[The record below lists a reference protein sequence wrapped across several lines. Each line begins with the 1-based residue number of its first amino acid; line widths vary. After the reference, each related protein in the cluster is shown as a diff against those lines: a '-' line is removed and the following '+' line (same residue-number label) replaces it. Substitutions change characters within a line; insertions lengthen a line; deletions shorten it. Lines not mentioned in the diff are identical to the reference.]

1 MGNVL
6 TKCNL
11 SEDEAEIIFREFDGS
26 LTRQEEEALDE
37 KFSKYCFYDSWGR
50 KNFRECI
57 CTNCGGFDVYKN
69 EHEYFFKGKH
79 GDVTRCPECGE
90 EVKLYC
96 LGRMRSGAG
105 LKEWQRAAFL
115 RKASDG
121 GVLLIGGYA
130 TKEYSRNDLRPTI
143 TWYEKSRTYLAP
155 GKRGQWRREL
165 HNYWNMFYCGY
176 EPAKW
181 ERSASVAEPFNPAM
195 QQHDGSYWL
204 IGWGKIED
212 TSLKYCQC
220 EEWFREVAG
229 IWLCEESDTVRQVYK
244 YLARY
249 TEYPNMEMAVK
260 IGMHR
265 AVEEL
270 VMDGR
275 KNHRVLNWKAKTVQ
289 GFLRMNKQDARAFLE
304 AGGDI
309 GQLVHYR
316 EALETGSISSV
327 REYLQMMH
335 EIGTM
340 ANLTKTATCAGIAGV
355 EIRQAVKYI
364 RKQAD
369 NWEEKTGNHVGNV
382 LSYWRDYLDAAVHL
396 QYDLTNETVSMPKD
410 LKQRHDAATQM
421 VKLQASAEARKK
433 YQKRYKELVKKYEF
447 RLGDFCVIVPK
458 CAEEIV
464 AEGKTLNHCV
474 GGYANRHLEGM
485 VDILFIRYA
494 RKPGRSF
501 LTVEMVPQR
510 QGIGRPAM
518 RQIHGYK
525 NENYQNAPQAPR
537 EKYAWFINAWM
548 GWLAGGSKRDSK
560 GQPVMSAGKE
570 QTA

>member
-1 MGNVL
+1 MSNVL
-6 TKCNL
+6 MKCNL
-11 SEDEAEIIFREFDGS
+11 SQEEEERVFREFDGYLS
-26 LTRQEEEALDE
+26 REEEDSLSE
-37 KFSKYCFYDSWGR
+37 KFTQYCFYDTWGR
-50 KNFRECI
+50 NNYRECM
-57 CTNCGGFDVYKN
+57 CTRCGMFDVYKDENSGFFN
-69 EHEYFFKGKH
+69 EGHK
-79 GDVTRCPECGE
+79 DLTICPSCGE
-90 EVKLYC
+90 RVTLYS

-130 TKEYSRNDLRPTI
+130 TKEYSHNDLRPTI

-165 HNYWNMFYCGY
+165 HNYWNMFYCGC

-220 EEWFREVAG
+220 EDWYREIAG
-229 IWLCEESDTVRQVYK
+229 IWLCEELDTVRQVYK

-249 TEYPNMEMAVK
+249 TEFPQMEMAVK

-309 GQLVHYR
+309 GQLVHCR
-316 EALETGSISSV
+316 AAMETGSIGSV
-327 REYLQMMH
+327 REYLQMMR

-340 ANLTKTATCAGIAGV
+340 SDLTRAATCAGIAGV

-369 NWEEKTGNHVGNV
+369 NWGEKSRNHVGNV
-382 LSYWRDYLDAAVHL
+382 LSYWKDYLDAAVHL
-396 QYDLTNETVSMPKD
+396 HYDMTNETVVMPKD
-410 LKQRHDAATQM
+410 LKERHDTATQM

-433 YQKRYKELVKKYEF
+433 YRKRYQQLKEKYEF
-447 RLGDFCVIVPK
+447 RLGDLCILVPESG
-458 CAEEIV
+458 EEIV

-474 GGYANRHLEGM
+474 GGYANRHLEGK
-485 VDILFIRYA
+485 VDILFLRHV

-501 LTVEMVPQR
+501 LTIEMVPVQS
-510 QGIGRPAM
+510 GVGKPVL

-525 NENYQNAPQAPR
+525 NENYENAPQAPR
-537 EKYAWFINAWM
+537 DKYAWFLNVWM
-548 GWLAGGSKRDSK
+548 DWLLHGSKRDSK
-560 GQPVMSAGKE
+560 GKPVMPAGKE